1 MNKRLILSE
10 VINLY
15 VINKINND
23 YNNTQYEFICDTE
36 EDLEKIQEDISYGNL
51 AFVISDKK
59 IRIYNGSEWVVL

>member
-15 VINKINND
+15 AINKINND
-23 YNNTQYEFICDTE
+23 YNKTQYEFICDTE

>member
-1 MNKRLILSE
+1 M
-10 VINLY
+10 Y